1 MKSSE
6 AAPLTPDELNTLKS
20 LFQRWILRSFPDASG
35 GTSEESDA
43 IQTYISIKEDAER
56 GNHSMSDRE
65 TEERIA
71 EYGEAELN

>member
-6 AAPLTPDELNTLKS
+6 AAPLTPDELTTLKS
-20 LFQRWILRSFPDASG
+20 LLQRWILRSFPDASG

-43 IQTYISIKEDAER
+43 IQTYISIKDDAER
-56 GNHSMSDRE
+56 GTHSMSEQE
-65 TEERIA
+65 TQKRIA